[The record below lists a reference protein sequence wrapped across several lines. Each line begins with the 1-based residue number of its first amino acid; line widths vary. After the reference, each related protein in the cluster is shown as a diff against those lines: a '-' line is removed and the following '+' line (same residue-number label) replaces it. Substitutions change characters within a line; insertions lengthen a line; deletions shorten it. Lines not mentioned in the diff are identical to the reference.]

1 MERYYKKYSKED
13 LMKLLIYSGKEK
25 FVSSGIDSKTQV
37 IEGTEL
43 SQTIESAYS
52 TVEAFDFIESAEYEN
67 PLDMLL
73 SRLRQGGTLSMQGL
87 DAVAVSSLFIEGKL
101 DSRTFSDLMVSSNK
115 RVVKVGDIIKHIESK
130 NGYEIQFAGIS
141 GLHYIVEVTRV

>member
-13 LMKLLIYSGKEK
+13 
-25 FVSSGIDSKTQV
+25 
-37 IEGTEL
+37 
-43 SQTIESAYS
+43 
-52 TVEAFDFIESAEYEN
+52 
-67 PLDMLL
+67 
-73 SRLRQGGTLSMQGL
+73 SRLRKGGTLSMQGL

-101 DSRTFSDLMVSSNK
+101 DSRAFSDLMVTRNK

-141 GLHYIVEVTRV
+141 GLHYIVEVTRA